1 LTDLLRRLCLKLD
14 YRFQNP
20 ALLTQALTH
29 RSFNSVNNERLEFL
43 GDGLINFVIGAAL
56 YEVRPKAEEG
66 ALSRLRASL
75 VREETMAL
83 LAHRL
88 ELGEVLHLGE
98 SERKSGSFGRDSI
111 LADALEALVGAIFID
126 SGFDAARAVTLH
138 LYAPLLADLPDPES
152 LKDAKTRLQEC
163 LQGQSRPLPHYAVLS
178 ESGPPHRREF
188 VVRCSL
194 EDAADTTQAAGPSRR
209 LAQQRA
215 AEMML
220 TRLAEAAHA

>member
-1 LTDLLRRLCLKLD
+1 LSDLQRRLCVRLD
-14 YRFQNP
+14 YQFQNQ

-29 RSFNSVNNERLEFL
+29 RSFSSVNNERLEFL

-83 LAHRL
+83 LAHKL

-98 SERKSGSFGRDSI
+98 SERKSGGFDRDSI

-152 LKDAKTRLQEC
+152 LKDAKTRLQEQ
-163 LQGQSRPLPHYAVLS
+163 LQGQSRPLPNYEVLS

-194 EDAADTTQAAGPSRR
+194 ADAADTTQAAGPSRR

>member
-1 LTDLLRRLCLKLD
+1 LSDLQRRLCVRLD
-14 YRFQNP
+14 YQFQNQ

-29 RSFNSVNNERLEFL
+29 RSFSSVNNERLEFL

-83 LAHRL
+83 LAHKL

-98 SERKSGSFGRDSI
+98 SERKSGGFDRDSI

-152 LKDAKTRLQEC
+152 LKDAKTRLQEQ
-163 LQGQSRPLPHYAVLS
+163 LQGITRCCRNPDRRIGASSWCAVPWRMRRIRRRPPDPVAAWRS
-178 ESGPPHRREF
+178 SGPPK
-188 VVRCSL
+188 
-194 EDAADTTQAAGPSRR
+194 
-209 LAQQRA
+209 
-215 AEMML
+215 
-220 TRLAEAAHA
+220 